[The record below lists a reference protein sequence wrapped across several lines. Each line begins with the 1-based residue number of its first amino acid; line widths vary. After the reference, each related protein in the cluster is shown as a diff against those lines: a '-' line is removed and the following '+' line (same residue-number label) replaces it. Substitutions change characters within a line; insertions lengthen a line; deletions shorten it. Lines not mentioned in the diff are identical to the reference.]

1 MRSLPRTANLRTM
14 SRFVQANGLR
24 MHILEEGTGSLVL
37 LLHGFPELSTTW
49 RHQLR
54 ALALAGYR
62 VVAPDQRGYGLTD
75 RPEREDA
82 YSMLHLVGDVIG
94 LLDALDQPRAVV
106 VGHDWG
112 APVAWNTALL
122 RPDRIR
128 AVAGLSVPPTVRA
141 PLAPTQRMRHVF
153 GEGFYQLYFQQ
164 PGVAERELEA
174 DVRAGLRRLMHA
186 GAGDTPPEHRLQIV
200 LKGKLFDGIPDPGT
214 APVWLGEDQL
224 DALTAAFTHSGFR
237 GGLNWY
243 RNLDRNWEQSAA
255 FIGLTIRQPA
265 LFVMGDAD
273 PTYVAAQ
280 RAIDALP
287 QTAPGLRRSLIIPGG
302 GHWIGEERPDEI
314 NAVLLEFLAGL

>member
-1 MRSLPRTANLRTM
+1 
-14 SRFVQANGLR
+14 
-24 MHILEEGTGSLVL
+24 MHILDEGTGPMVL
-37 LLHGFPELSTTW
+37 LLHGFPEFSGTW

-54 ALALAGYR
+54 ALAQAGYR

-75 RPEREDA
+75 CPERVDA

-94 LLDALDQPRAVV
+94 LLDALDQPQAVV

-112 APVAWNTALL
+112 APVAWNAALL

-128 AVAGLSVPPTVRA
+128 AVAGLSMPPSPRA

-164 PGVAERELEA
+164 PGIAEREFEA
-174 DVRAGLRRLMHA
+174 DVRAALRRLMYA
-186 GAGDTPPEHRLQIV
+186 AAGDTPAEHRLQVV
-200 LKGKLFDGIPDPGT
+200 LKGAFLDGIVDPGA
-214 APVWLGEDQL
+214 APAWLGEAQL
-224 DALTAAFTHSGFR
+224 DALTEAFTHSGFR
-237 GGLNWY
+237 GGLSWY
-243 RNLDRNWEQSAA
+243 RNLDRNWEQAAA
-255 FIGLTIRQPA
+255 FVGLTIHQPA

-280 RAIDALP
+280 RAIDVLP
-287 QTAPGLRRSLIIPGG
+287 QTLPGLRRSLIIPGG

-314 NAVLLEFLAGL
+314 NAVLLEFLANL

>member
-1 MRSLPRTANLRTM
+1 M

-24 MHILEEGTGSLVL
+24 MHLLEEGTGPLVL
-37 LLHGFPELSTTW
+37 LLHGFPELSATW

-54 ALALAGYR
+54 ALAGAGYR

-94 LLDALDQPRAVV
+94 LLDALDQPQAVV

-112 APVAWNTALL
+112 APVAWNAALL
-122 RPDRIR
+122 RPDRVR
-128 AVAGLSVPPTVRA
+128 AVAGLSMPPTVRA

-164 PGVAERELEA
+164 PGVAEREFEA
-174 DVRAGLRRLMHA
+174 DVRSALRRLMHA
-186 GAGDTPPEHRLQIV
+186 AAGDTPPEHRLQVV
-200 LKGKLFDGIPDPGT
+200 LKGKFFDGLPDPGA
-214 APVWLGEDQL
+214 APAWLGEDQL

-273 PTYVAAQ
+273 PTYVAAR
-280 RAIDALP
+280 RAIDAMP
-287 QTAPGLRRSLIIPGG
+287 QTVPGLRRSLIIPGG

-314 NAVLLEFLAGL
+314 NAVLIEFLAGL